1 MRYAGPG
8 VGSYAGLGS
17 FLISEKRLIKPTKT
31 GASPRSV
38 QTKVEP
44 EVVLAPKTTTKIPK
58 AINPAEIRSA
68 NILSIFWSRPSVSP
82 RQCADVA
89 LLGKPLRIGPGTVKD
104 RCRSRMRKSAVSTR
118 AKYVVLV
125 CRSVSCARRDHS
137 GGGSQ
142 VSWLVRGRCFS
153 CNEALRR
160 LS

>member
-68 NILSIFWSRPSVSP
+68 NILSIFLVSAFCLSKTMRRRSFARQAATDWARNRKRPLP
-82 RQCADVA
+82 IADA
-89 LLGKPLRIGPGTVKD
+89 EK
-104 RCRSRMRKSAVSTR
+104 CR
-118 AKYVVLV
+118 
-125 CRSVSCARRDHS
+125 
-137 GGGSQ
+137 
-142 VSWLVRGRCFS
+142 
-153 CNEALRR
+153 
-160 LS
+160 